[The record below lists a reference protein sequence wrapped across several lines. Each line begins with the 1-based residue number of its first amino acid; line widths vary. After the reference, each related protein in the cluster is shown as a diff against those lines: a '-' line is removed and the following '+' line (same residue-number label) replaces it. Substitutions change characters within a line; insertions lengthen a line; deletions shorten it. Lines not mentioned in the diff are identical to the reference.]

1 MAAYDYLDQVIVA
14 SALIQP
20 HDNDSF
26 YNPVQNGHSGFAA
39 DGLFY
44 QNGVS
49 VLGHSNASWFD
60 EAFGPY
66 RGDTP
71 AFPLYGLILLSPVSM
86 VILDAGT
93 PTLNAAQLTLWM
105 QFLMS
110 DLYALANNWNAA
122 INGWTPANLSYADG
136 IVSVTY
142 IPDEGN
148 ASGGGPPASVNSK
161 MVVSMDF
168 SQDKV
173 YLDVAV

>member
-20 HDNDSF
+20 HDDDSF
-26 YNPVQNGHSGFAA
+26 YNPTFNGHNGYAA
-39 DGLFY
+39 DGTFY
-44 QNGVS
+44 QSGNP
-49 VLGHSNASWFD
+49 VLGHRSASWFAED
-60 EAFGPY
+60 SGPY
-66 RGDTP
+66 RGDG
-71 AFPLYGLILLSPVSM
+71 ASFPLYGLILLSPVSM

-93 PTLNAAQLTLWM
+93 PTLNPQSLALWM
-105 QFLMS
+105 QFVLS
-110 DLYALANNWNAA
+110 DIYALANNWNGAV
-122 INGWTPANLSYADG
+122 NGWTPAQVCYADG
-136 IVSVTY
+136 VISVTY

-148 ASGGGPPASVNSK
+148 ESGGGPPASINSK